1 MLHLWVVGFT
11 SILGQTVLLRELHVA
26 FYGVD
31 LVYLLALGIWLLW
44 SAAGAVADRR
54 GEPSPQTVRVLL
66 AAFALV
72 LALDFAFVRGIRVWF
87 GAVPGAFLPF
97 HLQILTAA
105 VALLPVGFLSGLLFR
120 KAAAL
125 YMTGARS
132 LAGAYAVESLGGL
145 AGGLWATLALEFGIQ
160 NFAAALTCSLVAAA
174 AACFP
179 PGRRRWVALPACCL
193 LAAALLRSGPLDR
206 AMTSWTHPGM
216 VESRDSP
223 YGRVTID
230 RAGGQIAV
238 FENDALSFETEGTAV
253 EEFVHLAALQHPRP
267 AHVLVLGGGVAGSVA
282 EILRHRP
289 ELVDYVELNPVL
301 MRAVRP
307 FLPPEAA
314 RALENERVRTVITDP
329 RRFLDAAGQYD
340 LILAGMPEPTS
351 GQANRYY
358 TAEFF
363 RQCAGRLTAEGV
375 LAFRLPSAENLWTV
389 PLARRNAGI
398 YRALRS
404 AFADAVVLP
413 GAGNIFLASRAALV
427 RDPDVLA
434 ARFESRGIRSRIVS
448 RPYIRYLYL
457 NERFGQIARILE
469 SAPPQINSDERP
481 VCFQYTAVLWL
492 SKFFPRLAFLDPSA
506 LWPAGAGMPRVLW
519 VAALLLPALFLA
531 GRGRAALR
539 RALLAGTAGL
549 MGMVLETLLILHY
562 QVKRGLLY
570 QDIGGLLMSFMAG
583 LALGAYA
590 VDRHA
595 SLPVRSLRPLA
606 RWGPLLLAGFAALG
620 LAAGWRIRAGSPAGI
635 VETALLLVSA
645 GFLVAGTFA
654 FAGMHGVA
662 DQRAAI
668 GPLYGADLI
677 GGCVGCL
684 ASALVLI
691 PLAGLTVTAWTT
703 LPLALLSAL
712 LLYGRSR

>member
-11 SILGQTVLLRELHVA
+11 SILGQTILLRELHVA

-44 SAAGAVADRR
+44 SAAGAVAGRR
-54 GEPSPQTVRVLL
+54 REASPNSVRMLL

-72 LALDFAFVRGIRVWF
+72 LALDVAFVRGIRVWWS
-87 GAVPGAFLPF
+87 AVPGAFLPF
-97 HLQILTAA
+97 HLQILAAA
-105 VALLPVGFLSGLLFR
+105 VALLPVGFIAGLLFR

-145 AGGLWATLALEFGIQ
+145 AGGLWSTLALEFGIQ

-174 AACFP
+174 AAFFP
-179 PGRRRWVALPACCL
+179 PGRKWRVPLLACGL
-193 LAAALLRSGPLDR
+193 VAAALLRAGPLDR
-206 AMTSWTHPGM
+206 AMTGWTHPGM
-216 VESRDSP
+216 VETRDSP
-223 YGRVTID
+223 YGRVTVD
-230 RAGGQIAV
+230 RAHGQISV

-253 EEFVHLAALQHPRP
+253 EEIVHLAALQHSQP
-267 AHVLVLGGGVAGSVA
+267 AHILLLGGGIAGSAA
-282 EILRHRP
+282 EVLRHRP
-289 ELVDYVELNPVL
+289 DLVDYVELNPVL
-301 MRAVRP
+301 VRAVRP
-307 FLPPEAA
+307 LLSPEAT
-314 RALENERVRTVITDP
+314 RALEDERVRVVIADP
-329 RRFLDAAGQYD
+329 RRFLDAARQYD
-340 LILAGMPEPTS
+340 LILMGVPEPTS
-351 GQANRYY
+351 GQSNRYY
-358 TAEFF
+358 TVEFF
-363 RQCAGRLTAEGV
+363 RQCAARLTAEGV

-404 AFADAVVLP
+404 AFADVVVLP
-413 GAGNIFLASRAALV
+413 GAGNIFLAGRTALV

-448 RPYIRYLYL
+448 RAYIRYLYR

-469 SAPPQINSDERP
+469 EAPPQVNSDERP
-481 VCFQYTAVLWL
+481 ICYQYTAVLWL

-506 LWPAGAGMPRVLW
+506 LWPAGGGMPRALW
-519 VAALLLPALFLA
+519 APVLLLPVLFLA
-531 GRGRAALR
+531 GGRRPGLR

-549 MGMVLETLLILHY
+549 MGMILETLLILHY

-595 SLPVRSLRPLA
+595 SLPVSFLRPLR

-635 VETALLLVSA
+635 VETALLLISA
-645 GFLVAGTFA
+645 GFLVSGTFA
-654 FAGMHGVA
+654 YAGTHGVA
-662 DQRAAI
+662 DQKAAI
-668 GPLYGADLI
+668 GPLYGADLV

-684 ASALVLI
+684 AAALILI

-712 LLYGRSR
+712 LLRRAAR

>member
-11 SILGQTVLLRELHVA
+11 SILGQTILLRELHVA

-44 SAAGAVADRR
+44 SAAGAVAGRR
-54 GEPSPQTVRVLL
+54 REPSPDSVRMLL

-72 LALDFAFVRGIRVWF
+72 LALDVAFVRGIRVWF

-97 HLQILTAA
+97 HLQMLATAI
-105 VALLPVGFLSGLLFR
+105 ALLPVGFLSGLLFR
-120 KAAAL
+120 RTAAL

-145 AGGLWATLALEFGIQ
+145 AGGLWATLALLFGIQ

-174 AACFP
+174 AAFFP
-179 PGRRRWVALPACCL
+179 PGRRWRVPLLVCCL
-193 LAAALLRSGPLDR
+193 AAAALLRSGPLDR
-206 AMTSWTHPGM
+206 TMTAWTHPWM

-223 YGRVTID
+223 YGRVTVD
-230 RAGGQIAV
+230 RAGGQISV
-238 FENDALSFETEGTAV
+238 FENDSLSFETEGTVV

-267 AHVLVLGGGVAGSVA
+267 AHVLLLGGGVAGSAA

-307 FLPPEAA
+307 FLSPETAG
-314 RALENERVRTVITDP
+314 ALEDERVRVIIADP
-329 RRFLDAAGQYD
+329 RRFLDASRQYD

-358 TAEFF
+358 TVEFF
-363 RQCAGRLTAEGV
+363 RQCAARLTAEGI

-404 AFADAVVLP
+404 AFADVVVLP
-413 GAGNIFLASRAALV
+413 GAANIFLASRAALV
-427 RDPDVLA
+427 REPDALA

-457 NERFGQIARILE
+457 NERFGQIGRILE
-469 SAPPQINSDERP
+469 NAPPQVNSDERP

-506 LWPAGAGMPRVLW
+506 LWPVGGAMRRVLW
-519 VAALLLPALFLA
+519 ALTLLLPVLFLA
-531 GRGRAALR
+531 GARRPVVR

-590 VDRHA
+590 VDRRA
-595 SLPVRSLRPLA
+595 SLPVRFLRPLA
-606 RWGPLLLAGFAALG
+606 HWGLLLLAGFAALG

-635 VETALLLVSA
+635 AETALLLVSA
-645 GFLVAGTFA
+645 GFLVSGTFA

-662 DQRAAI
+662 DQKAAI
-668 GPLYGADLI
+668 GPLYGADLV

-684 ASALVLI
+684 AAALILI

-712 LLYGRSR
+712 LLRRDPR